1 MRLSAVPIPVLLLA
15 ITSLAVAAP
24 VPNPDDGPVVGT
36 GPTVVSH
43 GTHSVPIGGSN
54 TGPPSLRDH
63 ESSEENL
70 AKRGF
75 FSSILGNLAGK
86 GIEAVTHHSKGG
98 IIASHVVG
106 FLSKFLPVR

>member
-24 VPNPDDGPVVGT
+24 VPNPDGAVVGT

-54 TGPPSLRDH
+54 AGPPSLRIH

-70 AKRGF
+70 NKRGIL
-75 FSSILGNLAGK
+75 SSIFGKLAGK
-86 GIEAVTHHSKGG
+86 GIEAATHNSKGG
-98 IIASHVVG
+98 KIASHVLG
-106 FLSKFLPVR
+106 FLSGILPFR

>member
-1 MRLSAVPIPVLLLA
+1 MRLSLVPIPVLLLA

-24 VPNPDDGPVVGT
+24 VPNPNGAIVGT
-36 GPTVVSH
+36 GTTVVSH

-54 TGPPSLRDH
+54 AVSSSLRVH
-63 ESSEENL
+63 ESSEEDL
-70 AKRGF
+70 VKRGF
-75 FSSILGNLAGK
+75 FSSILGSLAGK

-98 IIASHVVG
+98 IIAGHVVS

>member
-15 ITSLAVAAP
+15 IASLAVAAP
-24 VPNPDDGPVVGT
+24 VPNPDGSVVGT

-54 TGPPSLRDH
+54 AAPSSLRIH

-70 AKRGF
+70 NKRGF
-75 FSSILGNLAGK
+75 LSSILGHAAEK
-86 GIEAVTHHSKGG
+86 GIEGASHHSKGG
-98 IIASHVVG
+98 MIAGHVVG
-106 FLSKFLPVR
+106 FLSKFLPFR